1 MQLRLGLTLAL
12 SVFSLAGCS
21 SLAVSNKSLNYKETA
36 TLEPL
41 QYPEGSMVRP
51 ATPLY
56 PAPTVEPLAIQHAP
70 KLENSKGNRFAL
82 PRPDVAAP
90 NSSATAASEQNA
102 ELGRPQLL
110 TDGNQNPLLKIDG
123 NSDTIWQYTLAT
135 LSSLNQNIVGQS
147 KNRYE
152 VTLKIDQQIYVLRL
166 TSVGS
171 SHNLAVFNADNSFA
185 DKEKA
190 AELLTQIYQNR
201 IVTGKQIGRAHV

>member
-21 SLAVSNKSLNYKETA
+21 SLAIGNKSLDYKEAA

-41 QYPEGSMVRP
+41 KYPEGSMVRP

-56 PAPTVEPLAIQHAP
+56 PSPTVDPLAIQHAP
-70 KLENSKGNRFAL
+70 TLENSKGNRFAL
-82 PRPDVAAP
+82 PRPDITAP
-90 NSSATAASEQNA
+90 NSSATATSAQSTA
-102 ELGRPQLL
+102 VGRPQLL

-135 LSSLNQNIVGQS
+135 LSSLNHTVVGQS

-152 VTLKIDQQIYVLRL
+152 VTLKVDQQIYVLRL

-190 AELLTQIYQNR
+190 AELLTQIYQNWP
-201 IVTGKQIGRAHV
+201 A

>member
-12 SVFSLAGCS
+12 SVLSLAGCS

-102 ELGRPQLL
+102 VLGRPQLL

-190 AELLTQIYQNR
+190 AELLTQIYQNWP
-201 IVTGKQIGRAHV
+201 A

>member
-90 NSSATAASEQNA
+90 NSSATAVSEQNA
-102 ELGRPQLL
+102 VLGRPQLL

-190 AELLTQIYQNR
+190 AELLTQIYQNWP
-201 IVTGKQIGRAHV
+201 A

>member
-12 SVFSLAGCS
+12 SVLSLAGCS

-90 NSSATAASEQNA
+90 NSSATAPSEQNA
-102 ELGRPQLL
+102 VLGRPQLL

-190 AELLTQIYQNR
+190 AELLTQIYQNWP
-201 IVTGKQIGRAHV
+201 A